1 MYETGRFL
9 NFSFN
14 CVLHTF
20 NFIFSLLL
28 SICVHTWLPLQ
39 GRSVTILT
47 SMHTGPYKNFLQNN
61 KVERDIKKGFWNVFS
76 LSWYRNVYQH
86 KKRRVFC
93 AELWSLKALVE
104 RIAACE
110 CLCKFSALLVL
121 CWLFEF
127 SSSLISIMSTGKEQT
142 IDSQHL
148 FIYFQLFW
156 ISLKF
161 VIEKNTYICSLGVN
175 FLKHSCWYHVKRA
188 PNSFLQ
194 LVQSIVGN
202 HNSRLAWNLI
212 SDMKP

>member
-20 NFIFSLLL
+20 NFMFSLLL
-28 SICVHTWLPLQ
+28 SICFHTWLPLQ
-39 GRSVTILT
+39 GRSMTILT

-127 SSSLISIMSTGKEQT
+127 LSSLISIMSTGKEQT

-148 FIYFQLFW
+148 FIF
-156 ISLKF
+156 S
-161 VIEKNTYICSLGVN
+161 CSEYL
-175 FLKHSCWYHVKRA
+175 
-188 PNSFLQ
+188 
-194 LVQSIVGN
+194 
-202 HNSRLAWNLI
+202 
-212 SDMKP
+212 

>member
-1 MYETGRFL
+1 ML
-9 NFSFN
+9 NENLAKHFN
-14 CVLHTF
+14 ERLALLSLL
-20 NFIFSLLL
+20 FIFIYFCLSLNKSVHLKRSFFCRGL
-28 SICVHTWLPLQ
+28 EFKSIGW
-39 GRSVTILT
+39 
-47 SMHTGPYKNFLQNN
+47 KN
-61 KVERDIKKGFWNVFS
+61 
-76 LSWYRNVYQH
+76 
-86 KKRRVFC
+86 C
-93 AELWSLKALVE
+93 
-104 RIAACE
+104 IAACA
-110 CLCKFSALLVL
+110 CLCKFSARLVL

-127 SSSLISIMSTGKEQT
+127 FSSLISIMSMGKEQT

-194 LVQSIVGN
+194 LFQSIVGN